1 MITRFAPS
9 LTGYL
14 HLGHVLHMIYVW
26 GIARAQGGQVIC
38 RIDVKADLKARMA
51 QGFTPPEPKYRT
63 GAFAK
68 YAKLVHSAS
77 DGAVTSFPFD

>member
-1 MITRFAPS
+1 MAS
-9 LTGYL
+9 VV
-14 HLGHVLHMIYVW
+14 GHVAPRSRPW
-26 GIARAQGGQVIC
+26 RAHRLYETGDVITIDIENR

-51 QGFTPPEPKYRT
+51 KGFTPPEPKYRH
-63 GAFAK
+63 GAYAK